1 MANIMSSND
10 GKMCAVTMANITSND
25 GQEAGPAAAAETSG
39 VLRGEI
45 SCVVDSV
52 GILKKVD
59 GYCRVFFAHQCFL
72 YGVCL
77 RDVRLEDVLHE
88 GKMVSYKLSDD
99 GWKVKSVLIGS
110 NHCTKTLDPKDLF
123 YVLKAWCHSN
133 CIPQDTTDILLNLAG
148 WIPDDLNPT
157 IDQKDYKEVVDADSL
172 PGP

>member
-99 GWKVKSVLIGS
+99 GWK
-110 NHCTKTLDPKDLF
+110 
-123 YVLKAWCHSN
+123 
-133 CIPQDTTDILLNLAG
+133 LNLAG